1 MPMTS
6 KEMIKFLKQN
16 GFVEIGQN
24 GSHKKLVC
32 EETGRAVIVP
42 YHSRDLKKGNGEGNT
57 QTGRAFVSS
66 VYQILRRCQYG

>member
-24 GSHKKLVC
+24 GSHKKTCMRRNWKSSYRSLSLQ
-32 EETGRAVIVP
+32 RP
-42 YHSRDLKKGNGEGNT
+42 KKGNGEGNT